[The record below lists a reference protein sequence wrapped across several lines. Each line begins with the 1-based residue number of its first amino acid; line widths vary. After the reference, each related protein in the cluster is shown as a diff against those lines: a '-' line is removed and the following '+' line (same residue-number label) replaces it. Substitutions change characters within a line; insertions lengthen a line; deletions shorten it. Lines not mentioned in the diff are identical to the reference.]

1 MFYCPQFGCFV
12 SESRIS
18 WDTFQTV
25 FHTSFYWRHLQIF
38 LNRFVTIARAAK
50 TGAVP
55 QPCFLALHCDVFAK
69 VVPAAP
75 SSSRECPPHIQ
86 YTYIGFG
93 YPSSQTE
100 LEQRGGGRGEGASQ
114 LAWTE
119 GDVHLDM
126 QDQEQ
131 FILYTLSLYRQSG
144 AIHRIYGITSC
155 FEDGI
160 YHFEL
165 HTGAGNF
172 VTLNWTE

>member
-25 FHTSFYWRHLQIF
+25 FHTSFYWRHIQIF

-69 VVPAAP
+69 VVPAAQLFTGVP
-75 SSSRECPPHIQ
+75 TA

-100 LEQRGGGRGEGASQ
+100 LEQRGRGREEGASQ
-114 LAWTE
+114 LSWTE

-131 FILYTLSLYRQSG
+131 FILFHFTGSRELFTGFTVSLAVSKTVS
-144 AIHRIYGITSC
+144 I
-155 FEDGI
+155 
-160 YHFEL
+160 
-165 HTGAGNF
+165 
-172 VTLNWTE
+172 TLNFTRGPEISSH

>member
-1 MFYCPQFGCFV
+1 MP
-12 SESRIS
+12 
-18 WDTFQTV
+18 T
-25 FHTSFYWRHLQIF
+25 
-38 LNRFVTIARAAK
+38 A
-50 TGAVP
+50 
-55 QPCFLALHCDVFAK
+55 
-69 VVPAAP
+69 
-75 SSSRECPPHIQ
+75 

-100 LEQRGGGRGEGASQ
+100 LEQRGRGRGEGASQ

-172 VTLNWTE
+172 VTLNWTELSTIMNEADLIQFRPLEQI